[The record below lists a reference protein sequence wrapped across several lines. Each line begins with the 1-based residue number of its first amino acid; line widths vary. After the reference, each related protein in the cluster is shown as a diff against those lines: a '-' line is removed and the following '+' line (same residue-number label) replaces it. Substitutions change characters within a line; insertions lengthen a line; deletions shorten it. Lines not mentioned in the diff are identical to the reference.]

1 MISAFVLE
9 TLAEANTP
17 TAFLSGENRLL
28 NQPEF
33 RDPDKAHKLMSYL
46 SGGGTILPSAEG
58 MQPSDEVRVLIGPEN
73 VAEELKDSS
82 VVIASYDAG
91 DNTRGLIGVVGPTRM
106 DYSAVAAK
114 LSFLAAGL
122 RTTDMNEDKNE
133 TEELKEENAQEV
145 PTEEKEDKKPEK
157 KDKKAGRKKEDER
170 LTALEAEKEA
180 LEKDKAALNDKYL
193 RICAEYDNFRRR
205 SQKEK
210 DNLYGDIKA
219 DTVQKFLPVYDNLER
234 ALKQGTEDEA
244 YRKGVEMIMT
254 QFNATLEKLG
264 VKKIESLGQTFD
276 PNKHNAVMHVEDESL
291 GENTIV
297 EVFQEGFTVNDKV
310 IRFAM
315 VKVAN

>member
-1 MISAFVLE
+1 
-9 TLAEANTP
+9 
-17 TAFLSGENRLL
+17 
-28 NQPEF
+28 
-33 RDPDKAHKLMSYL
+33 
-46 SGGGTILPSAEG
+46 
-58 MQPSDEVRVLIGPEN
+58 
-73 VAEELKDSS
+73 
-82 VVIASYDAG
+82 
-91 DNTRGLIGVVGPTRM
+91 
-106 DYSAVAAK
+106 
-114 LSFLAAGL
+114 
-122 RTTDMNEDKNE
+122 MNEDKNE

-297 EVFQEGFTVNDKV
+297 EVFQEGFTIGEKV

>member
-1 MISAFVLE
+1 M
-9 TLAEANTP
+9 
-17 TAFLSGENRLL
+17 
-28 NQPEF
+28 
-33 RDPDKAHKLMSYL
+33 
-46 SGGGTILPSAEG
+46 
-58 MQPSDEVRVLIGPEN
+58 
-73 VAEELKDSS
+73 
-82 VVIASYDAG
+82 
-91 DNTRGLIGVVGPTRM
+91 
-106 DYSAVAAK
+106 
-114 LSFLAAGL
+114 
-122 RTTDMNEDKNE
+122 TDMNEEKDKKDAAAE
-133 TEELKEENAQEV
+133 TESAPEEV
-145 PTEEKEDKKPEK
+145 REEPKAPEAGESKSDKKEDKKEKRFGKK
-157 KDKKAGRKKEDER
+157 KDEER
-170 LTALEAEKEA
+170 AALEAEKEA
-180 LEKDKAALNDKYL
+180 LEKEKAALNDKYL

-219 DTVQKFLPVYDNLER
+219 NTVQQFLPVYDNLER

-264 VKKIESLGQTFD
+264 VKKIESLGQAFD

-297 EVFQEGFTVNDKV
+297 EVFQEGFAIGDKV